1 MEEAVAGLDVGTSS
15 IKLVLY
21 GKNGVIYS
29 ERIDHSEGRSN
40 GKEIDPEQ
48 LIKDIIRLIR
58 KSRDKNKNIKIKAIG
73 LSSLFPSF
81 IALDEKGKPLTK
93 IITWMDSR
101 GDELVI
107 KYKKRKKEAVKL
119 QEKTGCIVHES
130 YTLWKIL
137 WLKENKKEIFSRTG
151 KFLSLPDYLAYKLTG
166 KFAISYALAS
176 TTSLFNINS
185 LEWDKEILKMA
196 GISERQLSECNS
208 IYHSEKL
215 LKEIRLEMGLDEDAV
230 LVLGAG
236 DGHLSNIGS
245 GCLTDKT
252 ICSTIGTSSA
262 LRIVGGSQRYN
273 KSVWRYYLYDEKYI
287 NGIAINAGSST
298 LAWFYRNVFHKE
310 SKNLFNDIDKTDL
323 DWSTDIVFL
332 PFLDGERGPNYNQKM
347 SASLFGLNSRS
358 TGSEIYRAIIEGML
372 FNLYDCYRIL
382 VDGNKGLI
390 EMVATGGYINSEK
403 ILQMQSDIFNIKI
416 KVPSVKEASAVGA
429 AIVSLVAIGE
439 KRFLSEIETKYEKV
453 YMPDP
458 EKHRKYMKKY
468 RKYKELYD
476 IISKIN
482 MEKK

>member
-1 MEEAVAGLDVGTSS
+1 LEEVVAGLDVGTSS

-21 GKNGVIYS
+21 GKKGVIYS

-40 GKEIDPEQ
+40 GREIDPVQ
-48 LIKDIIRLIR
+48 LIKDVIYLIR
-58 KSRDKNKNIKIKAIG
+58 KSKDRNKNVKVKAIG

-107 KYKKRKKEAVKL
+107 KYKKRKKEAAKL
-119 QEKTGCIVHES
+119 QEKTGCVVHES

-137 WLKENKKEIFSRTG
+137 WLKENNMGIFSRAS
-151 KFLSLPDYLAYKLTG
+151 KFLSLPDYLTYKLTG

-176 TTSLFNINS
+176 TTGLFNINS
-185 LEWDKEILKMA
+185 LEWDKEILKMV
-196 GISERQLSECNS
+196 GTSERQLSECYS
-208 IYHSEKL
+208 IYHAEKL
-215 LKEIRLEMGLDEDAV
+215 LKKIRLKMGLDEDAV

-245 GCLTDKT
+245 GCVTDKT

-262 LRIVGGSQRYN
+262 LRIVEESQRYN
-273 KSVWRYYLYDEKYI
+273 NKSVWKHYLYDKKYMS
-287 NGIAINAGSST
+287 GIAINAGSST
-298 LAWFYRNVFHKE
+298 LAWFYKNIFHKE
-310 SKNLFNDIDKTDL
+310 SNSLFNDIDKIDL
-323 DWSTDIVFL
+323 DRSTDMIFL

-347 SASLFGLNSRS
+347 SASLFGLNTRS
-358 TGSEIYRAIIEGML
+358 TDSDIYKAAIEGII

-382 VDGNKGLI
+382 VNRNKGPE

-429 AIVSLVAIGE
+429 AFVSLVAIGKE
-439 KRFLSEIETKYEKV
+439 RSRLKIKTEYEKL
-453 YMPDP
+453 YLPDP
-458 EKHRKYMKKY
+458 VKHSEYMKKY

-482 MEKK
+482 